1 MPQSFFVVSGENVG
15 LARDEVIAIS
25 KSYDKKTSYKAD
37 SRLVITNSQVPWE
50 KIAGRATF
58 VRRAGEIADTFSD
71 LFSEIDL
78 SLLHKSDTFACRIIN
93 LSSKKLDTS
102 TIEKTVGGAIKQ
114 FSGTR
119 VSLSN
124 PLLTVYLI
132 FTDRGNYFGYAKPT
146 VSPQRPKKVFRF
158 PSELPWKLCRAMI
171 NLAGLNECETLCDP
185 FCGTGSILLE
195 AESMGIKS
203 IGIDY
208 NKKMCDG
215 AKKNLAAN
223 GYNSKIINSSYEHM
237 EKIQDKI
244 DGIVTDLPYG
254 ISSKSSESPKKL
266 VQDFI
271 SILPKKKKIAL
282 MCKRELADQIELKLA
297 KRYEIYRHK
306 SLTRTILVK

>member
-25 KSYDKKTSYKAD
+25 KSYDKKTSYKTD

-50 KIAGRATF
+50 KVARRTTF

-102 TIEKTVGGAIKQ
+102 AIEKTVGGAIKQ
-114 FSGTR
+114 ISGTR

-124 PLLTVYLI
+124 PLLTIYLI
-132 FTDRGNYFGYAKPT
+132 FTDGGNYFGYAKPT

-171 NLAGLNECETLCDP
+171 NLARSEERRVGKECRL
-185 FCGTGSILLE
+185 
-195 AESMGIKS
+195 
-203 IGIDY
+203 
-208 NKKMCDG
+208 
-215 AKKNLAAN
+215 
-223 GYNSKIINSSYEHM
+223 
-237 EKIQDKI
+237 
-244 DGIVTDLPYG
+244 
-254 ISSKSSESPKKL
+254 
-266 VQDFI
+266 
-271 SILPKKKKIAL
+271 
-282 MCKRELADQIELKLA
+282 
-297 KRYEIYRHK
+297 
-306 SLTRTILVK
+306 